1 MSKRLLLGAITAIAC
16 LGLLPAG
23 AAAKQKV
30 TWLCKP
36 GLADNPCKPGLD
48 TTVFSPTLE
57 QLEVER
63 VKARKRAKFDCFY
76 VYPTVSDQET
86 TNADLSIDPELRSI
100 ALYQAARYSEHCRVF
115 APVYRQV
122 TLTALLEGGGFT
134 DESLEIAYRS
144 VLTAWKTYLRK
155 FNDGRGI
162 VLISHSQGTG
172 MLTRLVAERI
182 DPKPRMRKQLIS
194 ALLFGGGVTVKEG
207 GDAGGSFKRVKAC
220 RSPRQIGCVIGF
232 SAFNEPVPP
241 DSIFGRAEEP
251 GLETLCANPAALGGG
266 TAPLN
271 TIYPSEPFAPG
282 TTIGLGVGAVGS
294 PDVDAST
301 PFYEFRGAYD
311 GTCTRADG
319 ANVLQIADAPGAPHL
334 NAIPSATWGLHLAD
348 ANLALG
354 NQVDLIAR
362 QAKRYLKKRR

>member
-1 MSKRLLLGAITAIAC
+1 MAKRLVLGALSAIAC

-30 TWLCKP
+30 AWLCKP
-36 GLADNPCKPGLD
+36 GLADNPCKPGLG

-63 VKARKRAKFDCFY
+63 VKTPKRPKFDCFY

-86 TNADLSIDPELRSI
+86 TNADLTVDPELRSI

-122 TLTALLEGGGFT
+122 TLTALLSESGFT
-134 DESLEIAYRS
+134 DEGLAVAYRS
-144 VLTAWKTYLRK
+144 VVGAWKRYMRK
-155 FNDGRGI
+155 FNEGRGV
-162 VLISHSQGTG
+162 VLIGHSQGTG
-172 MLTRLVAERI
+172 MLSRLVAKKI
-182 DPKPRMRKQLIS
+182 DPKRKLRKQLIS
-194 ALLFGGGVTVKEG
+194 ALLLGGGVTVKQG
-207 GDAGGSFKRVKAC
+207 GHAGGSFKHVKAC

-232 SAFNEPVPP
+232 SAYNEPVPA
-241 DSIFGRAEEP
+241 DSIFGRADEP
-251 GLETLCANPAALGGG
+251 GLETLCANPAALRGG

-271 TIYPSEPFAPG
+271 TVYPSEPFAPG
-282 TTIGLGVGAVGS
+282 TTIGLATGAVGS
-294 PDVDAST
+294 PVMDAST
-301 PFYEFRGAYD
+301 PFYEFRGAYS

-319 ANVLQIADAPGAPHL
+319 ANTLQIADAPGAPHL
-334 NAIPSATWGLHLAD
+334 NPIPDATWGLHLAD

-362 QAKRYLKKRR
+362 QAKRYLRR